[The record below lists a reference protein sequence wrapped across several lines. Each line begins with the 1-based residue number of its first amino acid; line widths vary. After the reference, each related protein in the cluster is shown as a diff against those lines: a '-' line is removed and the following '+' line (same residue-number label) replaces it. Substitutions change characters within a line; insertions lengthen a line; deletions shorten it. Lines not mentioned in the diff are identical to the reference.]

1 MPQTVLQCPYRC
13 GLAKVEGRDEVAKTA
28 NAELASNRYTVETL
42 RLARHQQVLKVE
54 LAIRVYQLAV
64 LRKDVID
71 PLANV
76 LGDGYTG

>member
-42 RLARHQQVLKVE
+42 RLARHQQVFKVE

-64 LRKDVID
+64 LRKDEID

-76 LGDGYTG
+76 RGDGYTG

>member
-1 MPQTVLQCPYRC
+1 MPQTALKCPYRC
-13 GLAKVEGRDEVAKTA
+13 ALAIVEGQDEVAKTA

-54 LAIRVYQLAV
+54 LAIRVNQLTV

>member
-71 PLANV
+71 SLANV